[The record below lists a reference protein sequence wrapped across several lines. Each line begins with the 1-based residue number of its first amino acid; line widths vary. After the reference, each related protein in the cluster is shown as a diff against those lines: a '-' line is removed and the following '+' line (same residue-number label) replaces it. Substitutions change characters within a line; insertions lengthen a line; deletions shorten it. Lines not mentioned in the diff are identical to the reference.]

1 MHGVEEAVE
10 RLEFSLETGQ
20 GQKGQFYLIAIE
32 KLLEFV
38 VDVDLDESGKLVV
51 LVVGVG
57 ADTANSFENSHIF

>member
-10 RLEFSLETGQ
+10 GLEFSLEAGQ
-20 GQKGQFYLIAIE
+20 GKKGEFHLRAVE

-38 VDVDLDESGKLVV
+38 VDVDLYESGELVV

-57 ADTANSFENSHIF
+57 TDAANSFESALFF